1 MIRPA
6 GGLILVGPNSLWEL
20 VVNKDAKVVVG
31 SNGNALVE
39 LESKTI
45 EDGKVEDKREE
56 EDSRVEIVELVV
68 SVNDIAIFLWK

>member
-1 MIRPA
+1 M
-6 GGLILVGPNSLWEL
+6 L

-45 EDGKVEDKREE
+45 EDVKVEDKREDE
-56 EDSRVEIVELVV
+56 ESRVEIVELVV
-68 SVNDIAIFLWK
+68 SVNDIAIFL